1 MSIKKVIIMRGIPG
15 SGKSTYIEEKFDKNT
30 TKICS
35 ADNYFVDKNGVYKF
49 DVTKL
54 NDAHLQCMRDYL
66 YGLILSSTDTVVVDN
81 TNIRPEEYTPY
92 VQVALAMGM
101 DVEIIEFRGDPNV
114 ASNRNSH
121 NVPYDK
127 IMEMYV
133 NYTETLSRYR
143 HLVKTV
149 TF

>member
-1 MSIKKVIIMRGIPG
+1 MKVKIMRGLPG
-15 SGKSTYIEEKFDKNT
+15 SGKSTYIKENYNET
-30 TKICS
+30 YTAICS
-35 ADNYFVDKNGVYKF
+35 ADNYFINDRGEYKF

-54 NDAHLQCMRDYL
+54 NEAHVSCMRNYL
-66 YGLILSSTDTVVVDN
+66 IKIMFPTTDLIIVDN

-92 VQVALAMGM
+92 IQVALAMGI
-101 DVEIIEFRGDPNV
+101 DDIEIIEFRGDPNV

-133 NYTETLSRYR
+133 NYTEMLPRYR
-143 HLVKTV
+143 RLVKTV